1 MRSLASLGLLL
12 VLILIPAVP
21 AAAQQQQQPFG
32 EKIDVTAVL
41 LDVVVT
47 DDRGNQILG
56 LEKDDFVVKE
66 NGVKQAIDSVDYY
79 TSRRLLTN
87 PEETLPFKVEQIKE
101 ERYLIFFFDKPEGAA
116 LFDQIARARRSVEE
130 FVDRDMGGNDQVAI
144 VGHDVRLK
152 VYTDFTSDK
161 RRVKKALGEAA
172 SFSNGLTKPGNDP
185 GPSILHNINLKD
197 MMGDTGTVYEAIDY
211 LADSVRSIKG
221 RKNLVIF
228 SAGIIEPGEETRGG
242 VLLNTS
248 RYYQPMIDSL
258 NAANVTV
265 FAANLLQNTGAMA
278 PVFHQ
283 TLERMTSSTNGDYFR
298 NAVSFDPVL
307 EQVEKS
313 SGGYYLITY
322 RANKPRGAKGFQKVE
337 VDVKN
342 PEFRVKSRA
351 GYLYG
356 EGVVRRTR
364 SPGARCASFHSSDES
379 TVIGWR

>member
-1 MRSLASLGLLL
+1 MRSLASIGLLTL
-12 VLILIPAVP
+12 ALALPAP
-21 AAAQQQQQPFG
+21 AQQQQQPFG
-32 EKIDVTAVL
+32 EKIDVNAVL

-56 LEKDDFVVKE
+56 LEKDDFIVKE
-66 NGVKQAIDSVDYY
+66 NGVRQTIDSVDYF

-130 FVDRDMGGNDQVAI
+130 FIDRDMGGNDKVAI

-161 RRVKKALGEAA
+161 KRVKKALGEAA
-172 SFSNGLTKPGNDP
+172 SFSNGLTKPGSEP
-185 GPSILHNINLKD
+185 GPSILRNINLSD

-211 LADSVRSIKG
+211 LSDSVRPIRG

-248 RYYQPMIDSL
+248 RYYQPMVDSL

-265 FAANLLQNTGAMA
+265 YAANLLQNTGAMA

-283 TLERMTSSTNGDYFR
+283 TLERMTSSTNGEYFR

-307 EQVEKS
+307 ETVEKS

-322 RANKPRGAKGFQKVE
+322 RANKTRGAKGFQKVE
-337 VDVKN
+337 VSVKN
-342 PEFRVKSRA
+342 PEFRVRSRA

-356 EGVVRRTR
+356 Q
-364 SPGARCASFHSSDES
+364 
-379 TVIGWR
+379 